1 MCSIR
6 MKAKSRGYWW
16 KQFIYFLSPS
26 LDSCILGDFIPGLPH
41 CLLQTSHH
49 LQHRASSSLRT
60 TFPRTPSYIIWNYSL
75 SMKEFARGSDDK
87 ASGTSQETQ
96 VRSLGWEDPLEK
108 EMAHHSSTL
117 AWKIPWTEEHGRLHT
132 VYGVSKSRTW
142 LSDFTFIFKER
153 NVCEIWTVGAKRK
166 PLFQGGKSSQF
177 LELPHTCLFL
187 KSSGDL
193 HSLSSSHIRIISDS
207 YIKPLIPILLILVP
221 FF

>member
-1 MCSIR
+1 MLGQSCVCWSKIRILSRMCSIR

-16 KQFIYFLSPS
+16 KQFVCFLSPS
-26 LDSCILGDFIPGLPH
+26 LDSCILRDFIPGSPH

-49 LQHRASSSLRT
+49 LQHHAFSSLRT

-117 AWKIPWTEEHGRLHT
+117 AWKIPWTEERGRLQSM
-132 VYGVSKSRTW
+132 GSQR
-142 LSDFTFIFKER
+142 
-153 NVCEIWTVGAKRK
+153 VGHDWA
-166 PLFQGGKSSQF
+166 
-177 LELPHTCLFL
+177 T
-187 KSSGDL
+187 
-193 HSLSSSHIRIISDS
+193 SLSFSRKETCVK
-207 YIKPLIPILLILVP
+207 YGW
-221 FF
+221 